1 MVTGP
6 ELEPGEVVMSA
17 ATITA
22 LPWRTPALF
31 RFRVLIFTL
40 LSLLGFYAPW
50 QRYFNTGPVPST
62 WITLSAWLARTG
74 LLDYARATVT
84 VTVAVIGCAVLGACF
99 RLWATAYIGAGVM
112 NDKSLRADHIVASG
126 PYRYLRNPLYLGNLL
141 TCAAVSILMPLSGAI
156 VFLAGVVLL
165 TAALVAAE
173 GPHLVLQLGAAYNTY
188 RQQVPSFI
196 PAIRAHVRPA
206 PVKPRW
212 IQSVAAESF
221 HVGFALCLVVFAWQY
236 NVDLLIRCL
245 LICFGI
251 SLVANGIFSA
261 RALRPVMPPSA

>member
-1 MVTGP
+1 MTTGP
-6 ELEPGEVVMSA
+6 GIEPGEVVMTA
-17 ATITA
+17 GTVEA

-40 LSLLGFYAPW
+40 LYLIGFYAPW
-50 QRYFNTGPVPST
+50 SRYVSTGPVSTT

-74 LLDYARATVT
+74 LLDYAKATVT
-84 VTVAVIGCAVLGACF
+84 VTVAAILFALLGAYF

-141 TCAAVSILMPLSGAI
+141 TCVAVSILMPPTGAI
-156 VFLAGVVLL
+156 VFLAGCVLL
-165 TAALVAAE
+165 TLALVAAE
-173 GPHLVLQLGAAYNTY
+173 GPHLARQLGAAYDTY
-188 RQQVPSFI
+188 RRQIPSFI
-196 PAIRAHVRPA
+196 PAIRAHVPPA
-206 PVKPRW
+206 PVKARW
-212 IQSVAAESF
+212 GQALAAESF
-221 HVGFALCLVVFAWQY
+221 HVGYALCLVVFAWQY

-251 SLVANGIFSA
+251 SLVANGIFST
-261 RALRPVMPPSA
+261 RTLRPVTSPPL

>member
-1 MVTGP
+1 MVTGS

-17 ATITA
+17 ATVTS

-31 RFRVLIFTL
+31 RFRVLIFL
-40 LSLLGFYAPW
+40 VLYFIGFYAPW
-50 QRYFNTGPVPST
+50 MRYFSTGPVPST

-74 LLDYARATVT
+74 LLDYARATVI
-84 VTVAVIGCAVLGACF
+84 VTIAVIACALLGAFF

-141 TCAAVSILMPLSGAI
+141 TCLAVSILMPPSGAL
-156 VFLAGVVLL
+156 VFLAGCVLL
-165 TAALVAAE
+165 TFALVAAE
-173 GPHLVLQLGAAYNTY
+173 GPHLAQQLGAAYDAY
-188 RQQVPSFI
+188 RKQIPSFI

-212 IQSVAAESF
+212 VQAIAAESF
-221 HVGFALCLVVFAWQY
+221 HVGYALCLVVFAWQY

-251 SLVANGIFSA
+251 SLVANGIFSS
-261 RALRPVMPPSA
+261 RSLRPATPPPA